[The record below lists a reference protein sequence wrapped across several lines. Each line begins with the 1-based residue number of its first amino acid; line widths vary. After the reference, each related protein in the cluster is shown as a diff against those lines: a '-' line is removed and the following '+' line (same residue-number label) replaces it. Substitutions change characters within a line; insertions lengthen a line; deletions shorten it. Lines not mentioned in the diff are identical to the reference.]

1 MRESVCVGIV
11 DRGGRNVY
19 GLPQSS
25 TPINPA

>member
-1 MRESVCVGIV
+1 MRESVCDGIV
-11 DRGGRNVY
+11 DRGGPYVY